1 MESKEFKFIGTEENA
16 YVLSKFNSK
25 LVAVLTVIAIMLFL
39 QIFQEHIGSIVFVLF
54 MSLLVIV
61 VLFGI
66 YALYFH
72 FYLKDQL
79 NHTFLIINEDGLS
92 YKYELIRW
100 EAMTDLRIIYVSHF
114 EIFGH
119 TQNLSNIVTFY
130 LNGKKRE
137 FHFELTGEEDKS
149 RYLEMLKFLYQK
161 EIPFVEEIDKIGPTY
176 LMETIQHPNH

>member
-16 YVLSKFNSK
+16 YTTAHPK
-25 LVAVLTVIAIMLFL
+25 LISALVVILILIFL
-39 QIFQEHIGSIVFVLF
+39 QIFQDYIGSIVFVLF
-54 MSLLVIV
+54 MSLVVMV

-79 NHTFLIINEDGLS
+79 NHTFIIINEDGLS

-100 EAMTDLRIIYVSHF
+100 EAMTDLRIVYVSHF
-114 EIFGH
+114 EIFGR
-119 TQNLSNIVTFY
+119 TENLSNIVTFY

-137 FHFELTGEEDKS
+137 FHFELTGEEDKL
-149 RYLEMLKFLYQK
+149 RYLEMLEYLYQNK
-161 EIPFVEEIDKIGPTY
+161 ITFSEECSNIGPTY
-176 LMETIQHPNH
+176 LMESIQSNN